1 MSALRGNPLDDEFLR
16 VRLVLVGMLALLVF
30 LGGWLWHLQVHRGAS
45 FEQDQLKQSVRRVRI
60 PGVRGRMFDARENCV
75 ADNRAS
81 YNIVL
86 YLEELRKPGK
96 WDRTIDHVLGQLEE
110 LGRRLGT
117 PSELD
122 RDKLRAHIRRS
133 LPLPLVAWRDVDEA
147 VLARFAEQ
155 AGQIPG
161 VDIQVD
167 NVRLYPFGP
176 RACHVLG
183 YVGRADIEQDETEP
197 YHYYLPEMT
206 GRSGLEKSLD
216 EILRGEAGG
225 RLLRVDATGFRRYD
239 SGQREPRSGEDVQLT
254 LDMRVQALA
263 EDALGE
269 VPGSVVVIDPRNGD
283 VLAMASRPGFD
294 PNGFV
299 PRISAEQ
306 WKRFNEDP
314 EFPLVNRCVA
324 GGYAPG
330 STFKPVTALAGL
342 EHETAHAGDVHSCPG
357 YFQLGRATF
366 RCWYHS
372 GHGALTM
379 RQAVERSCNV
389 YFFHVGLQ
397 TGVER
402 LAAEAR
408 AFGLGR
414 KTGIEL
420 DYELA
425 GNVPDDA
432 WKRRTQH
439 DAWRDGDTC
448 NMAIGQGALVVT
460 PLQMASLTATLANGG
475 KVYRPRLV
483 RGVRALGERAF
494 TAKEPELVREMA
506 WRPEDIA
513 LVRNG
518 MRDVVN
524 GTWGTA
530 RKVALPN
537 VVIAGKTGTAEFG
550 RKDEKKRHA
559 WMIAFAPF
567 EAPRYAIAMLVD
579 EGISGGETAAPR
591 MLKLLSGLFSAPA
604 QEGQG

>member
-1 MSALRGNPLDDEFLR
+1 MNLRSNPLDDEFLR
-16 VRLVLVGMLALLVF
+16 VRLVLFGMLLALVF
-30 LGGWLWHLQVHRGAS
+30 LGGWLWHIQVHRGAS

-60 PGVRGRMFDARENCV
+60 PGVRGRMFDRKENCV

-96 WDRTIDHVLGQLEE
+96 WDRTLDHVLAQLDALGQV
-110 LGRRLGT
+110 LGT

-122 RDKLRAHIRRS
+122 RDKLRAHIKRS
-133 LPLPLVAWRDVDEA
+133 LPLPLIAWRDVSEEI
-147 VLARFAEQ
+147 LARFAERG
-155 AGQIPG
+155 GQMPG

-183 YVGRADIEQDETEP
+183 YVGRADIEQDESEP

-216 EILRGEAGG
+216 EDLRGEAGG
-225 RLLRVDATGFRRYD
+225 RLLRVDATGFRRFD

-254 LDMRVQALA
+254 IDMNVQALA

-269 VPGSVVVIDPRNGD
+269 VPGSVVVIDPQNGD

-294 PNGFV
+294 PNNFV

-306 WKRFNEDP
+306 WKLLNEDP
-314 EFPLVNRCVA
+314 EFPLINRCVA

-342 EHETAHAGDVHSCPG
+342 GAGTAQPADVHSCPG
-357 YFQLGRATF
+357 YFQLGRTTF
-366 RCWYHS
+366 RCWNHS
-372 GHGALTM
+372 GHGPLVM
-379 RQAVERSCNV
+379 RQALERSCNV

-402 LAAEAR
+402 IAEEAR
-408 AFGLGR
+408 GFGLGR

-420 DYELA
+420 DYEVA
-425 GNVPDDA
+425 GNVPDTA
-432 WKRRTQH
+432 WKRRTLR
-439 DAWRDGDTC
+439 DGWRDGDTC
-448 NMAIGQGALVVT
+448 NMSIGQGALVVT

-475 KVYRPRLV
+475 RVYRPRLV
-483 RGVRALGERAF
+483 RGARMPGERVF
-494 TAKEPELVREMA
+494 TEHPPELVREMN
-506 WRPEDIA
+506 WKPEDIA

-524 GTWGTA
+524 GAWGTA
-530 RKVALPN
+530 RKVALPE

-567 EAPRYAIAMLVD
+567 DHPRYAIAMLVD
-579 EGISGGETAAPR
+579 EGVSGGETAAPR
-591 MLKLLSGLFSAPA
+591 MLKLLTGLFAAPV

>member
-60 PGVRGRMFDARENCV
+60 PGVRGRLFDARGNCV

-133 LPLPLVAWRDVDEA
+133 LPLPLVAWRDVSEE

-155 AGQIPG
+155 ASQIPG

-197 YHYYLPEMT
+197 FHYYLPEMA

-216 EILRGEAGG
+216 ELLRGEAGG

-239 SGQREPRSGEDVQLT
+239 SGQREPRSGEDVQLS

-294 PNGFV
+294 PNQFV
-299 PRISAEQ
+299 PRISTEQ
-306 WKRFNEDP
+306 WKGLNADP

-342 EHETAHAGDVHSCPG
+342 QYGNAHAGDVHSCPG

-397 TGVER
+397 TGVDR

-408 AFGLGR
+408 AFGLGS

-432 WKRRTQH
+432 WKRRTQQ

-448 NMAIGQGALVVT
+448 NLSIGQGALVVT

-483 RGVRALGERAF
+483 RGVRPLGERAF
-494 TAKEPELVREMA
+494 TAKEPELVREMG

-524 GTWGTA
+524 GAWGTA

-579 EGISGGETAAPR
+579 EGVSGGETAAPR
-591 MLKLLSGLFSAPA
+591 MLKLLTGLFAAPA

>member
-1 MSALRGNPLDDEFLR
+1 
-16 VRLVLVGMLALLVF
+16 
-30 LGGWLWHLQVHRGAS
+30 
-45 FEQDQLKQSVRRVRI
+45 
-60 PGVRGRMFDARENCV
+60 
-75 ADNRAS
+75 
-81 YNIVL
+81 
-86 YLEELRKPGK
+86 
-96 WDRTIDHVLGQLEE
+96 
-110 LGRRLGT
+110 
-117 PSELD
+117 
-122 RDKLRAHIRRS
+122 
-133 LPLPLVAWRDVDEA
+133 
-147 VLARFAEQ
+147 
-155 AGQIPG
+155 
-161 VDIQVD
+161 
-167 NVRLYPFGP
+167 
-176 RACHVLG
+176 
-183 YVGRADIEQDETEP
+183 
-197 YHYYLPEMT
+197 
-206 GRSGLEKSLD
+206 
-216 EILRGEAGG
+216 
-225 RLLRVDATGFRRYD
+225 
-239 SGQREPRSGEDVQLT
+239 
-254 LDMRVQALA
+254 
-263 EDALGE
+263 
-269 VPGSVVVIDPRNGD
+269 
-283 VLAMASRPGFD
+283 
-294 PNGFV
+294 
-299 PRISAEQ
+299 
-306 WKRFNEDP
+306 
-314 EFPLVNRCVA
+314 
-324 GGYAPG
+324 
-330 STFKPVTALAGL
+330 
-342 EHETAHAGDVHSCPG
+342 
-357 YFQLGRATF
+357 
-366 RCWYHS
+366 
-372 GHGALTM
+372 M

-397 TGVER
+397 TGVDR
-402 LAAEAR
+402 LAEEAR

-432 WKRRTQH
+432 WKRRTQQ

-494 TAKEPELVREMA
+494 IAKEPELVREMT

-524 GTWGTA
+524 GAWGTA

-579 EGISGGETAAPR
+579 EGVSGGETAAPR